1 MENAMMSAKEVAS
14 YLGIHEKQVYLLVKA
29 GRLPGTRITGKWVF
43 PKRLVDERLE
53 EDARQGLSSARTKG
67 DGHPGA
73 LLAAGSNDPALDIL
87 LSSYRT
93 ASPGQYVF
101 SCSTGSGEGLAALDA
116 GYTDIAWSHLYDPES
131 NDWNIPYLAERLPR
145 RQPVVVNL
153 FGRDL
158 GFLLPRGNPKGI
170 RGWADLAR
178 QDVRIIN
185 RQHGSGTRV
194 LLDQR
199 LATEGIEAEQVN
211 GYGTEVSTHYEVGLA
226 VMADEADTGLATG
239 SIARLLG
246 LDFVPAAAE
255 RFDMITD
262 REVFFKRG
270 VQSLL
275 EMLRSESYGRR
286 IGRLGHY
293 DFSQSGKVLFPA

>member
-1 MENAMMSAKEVAS
+1 MDSQLFSAKEVAA
-14 YLGIHEKQVYLLVKA
+14 YLGIHEKQVYHLAKA

-53 EDARQGLSSARTKG
+53 EDAKASLSLARAKG
-67 DGHPGA
+67 ARHPGA

-87 LSSYRT
+87 LSSYRS
-93 ASPGQYVF
+93 ASPEQYVF

-116 GYTDIAWSHLYDPES
+116 GYTDIAWSHLYDPDS

-145 RQPVVVNL
+145 RRPVVVNL

-158 GFLLPRGNPKGI
+158 GFVLSRGNPKAI
-170 RGWADLAR
+170 HGWADLAR
-178 QDVRIIN
+178 DDIRIIN
-185 RQHGSGTRV
+185 RQRGSGTRV

-199 LATEGIEAEQVN
+199 LAMVGIVPGSVR
-211 GYGTEVSTHYEVGLA
+211 GYDTEVSTHYEVGLA
-226 VMADEADTGLATG
+226 VLAGDADTGLATG
-239 SIARLLG
+239 SIASLLG

-270 VQSLL
+270 IQSLL

-286 IGRLGHY
+286 IRRLGHY
-293 DFSQSGKVLFPA
+293 DSSQSGKVLFPA